1 MKQAGEGHRSL
12 SRIKT
17 KRFAGSN
24 RFSTWSNDI
33 HSGIPRPGT
42 SYDHNMMIS
51 AAFQRQPLLFK
62 WSFTIFINLV
72 TVLAIEFREISAK
85 HKNKYTHRIQRY
97 DPLYD
102 DLISAWQLFSSSQT
116 QRQPLLFKPSFTI
129 FSDWMRT
136 EQELQNFVISTFN
149 CTSDWFVDIKIYIKR
164 WEKRNVNMICSEY
177 QNTSIIYSYIH
188 TSVHF

>member
-1 MKQAGEGHRSL
+1 MIFILESQDQVRRTTTIWWSVQLFKGSL
-12 SRIKT
+12 CY
-17 KRFAGSN
+17 SN
-24 RFSTWSNDI
+24 EASQFSSIW
-33 HSGIPRPGT
+33 
-42 SYDHNMMIS
+42 
-51 AAFQRQPLLFK
+51 LLF
-62 WSFTIFINLV
+62 WQLSFGKFLQNI
-72 TVLAIEFREISAK
+72 RIS
-85 HKNKYTHRIQRY
+85 THRIQRY